1 MKKILSNGEVSGVL
15 SMNKYWE
22 EVSERENQ
30 SPLGDEL
37 NMIVRRL
44 GVRRL
49 FIIAEYA
56 KLQKEE
62 EKENADQSKCK
73 ENS

>member
-1 MKKILSNGEVSGVL
+1 MKKILSDGEVSGVL

-30 SPLGDEL
+30 SPLDNEL

-44 GVRRL
+44 GIKIL

-56 KLQKEE
+56 KLQRE
-62 EKENADQSKCK
+62 EK
-73 ENS
+73 

>member
-1 MKKILSNGEVSGVL
+1 MKKILSDGEVSGVL

-30 SPLGDEL
+30 SPLDNEL

-44 GVRRL
+44 GVRIL